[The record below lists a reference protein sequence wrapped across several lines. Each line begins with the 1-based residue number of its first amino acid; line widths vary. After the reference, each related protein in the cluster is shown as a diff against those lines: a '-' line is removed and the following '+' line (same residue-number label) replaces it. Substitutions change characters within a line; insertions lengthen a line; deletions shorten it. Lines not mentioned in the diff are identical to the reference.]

1 MKTIAFTDWHEISFN
16 GKNHMA
22 QITIVLGSYYL
33 TLKDPTR
40 IFLIEPTI
48 DSKKVDVI
56 KEITIKEAREA
67 GISV

>member
-16 GKNHMA
+16 GKKHRA
-22 QITIVLGSYYL
+22 QITIVSEIYYL
-33 TLKDPTR
+33 TIKDPTR
-40 IFLIEPTI
+40 VFLIEPTI

-56 KEITIKEAREA
+56 KEIAVKEARDA